1 MPPQKDV
8 GTAGGHGPGIAA
20 VQHPRHVRVLAI
32 ELPGPGGGE
41 LEAHRG
47 EVGVFVPDEA
57 VPGVDEEASQPK
69 DTLWHPV
76 EKIHGFGAVVG
87 GGDGGEG
94 GCPVSAAQGGE
105 ETPGVQPALG
115 VGDEVELF
123 AACLGK
129 DLLYPPGQGFGVF
142 LHRGPAV
149 LTAEVNLGSVL
160 L

>member
-1 MPPQKDV
+1 MNSRAQAVVNWKHTEEKSGFLSPMKRYQALTKTPPSRK
-8 GTAGGHGPGIAA
+8 T
-20 VQHPRHVRVLAI
+20 
-32 ELPGPGGGE
+32 
-41 LEAHRG
+41 
-47 EVGVFVPDEA
+47 
-57 VPGVDEEASQPK
+57 
-69 DTLWHPV
+69 
-76 EKIHGFGAVVG
+76 VVG